1 MKDVWVPAHEDTAIN
16 DEFRRGLEHF
26 RKQDWRG
33 AVSWFR
39 QAEARAD
46 RQDSFR
52 NRYTAYYGLA
62 LVFIGDLSGLNLC
75 RNAARD
81 ELQDA
86 EVFVCQARAELQLNH
101 RRRAWQA
108 VRRGMQVNP
117 EHEALHRLQREMG
130 VRRTPLLPFLSR
142 DHVLNRILG
151 KLTYGGRVRS
161 AKRNIDG
168 SGEL

>member
-1 MKDVWVPAHEDTAIN
+1 MKDGWSPAHEGRTTN
-16 DEFRRGLEHF
+16 DEFQRGLEYF

-46 RQDSFR
+46 RQDPFR
-52 NRYTAYYGLA
+52 SRYTAYHGLA
-62 LVFIGDLSGLNLC
+62 LVLTGDLSGLNLC

-86 EVFVCQARAELQLNH
+86 EVFACQARAELQLNH

-108 VRRGMQVNP
+108 VRRGMQVDP
-117 EHEALHRLQREMG
+117 EHEALGRLQREMG
-130 VRRTPLLPFLSR
+130 VRRPPLLPFLSR

-151 KLTYGGRVRS
+151 KLTYGGRS
-161 AKRNIDG
+161 GTAKHDADG
-168 SGEL
+168 SGDR